1 MAQKKPGV
9 ANMTVGP
16 NPVVLQT
23 NIPGVPAPKRGKVRD
38 IYDLGDKLLIVV
50 TDRISAFDVIM
61 PNGIPGQGRGFE
73 PDIPLLVQ
81 PSGSPHSQPRH
92 FHRHFHPPGSLS
104 KGLGPTQNR
113 SMIVKKAK
121 PLPAE
126 CIVRGYLTGSGL
138 KEYQKTGKV
147 CGSSCPRGWWNP
159 PAFAEPIFTPSTKAE
174 QGHDVNISFEEM
186 KGILKDDALAQK
198 VKETSLSIYK
208 KGRDLADSKGIIIA
222 DTKFEFG
229 LLEGKLIL
237 IDEVMT
243 PDSSRFWPKADYRE
257 GVSQK
262 SFDKQFLRDYLETLK
277 DWDKTPPGPDLP
289 EEIVLKTTGKIRG
302 SLRTSDGKEIRG
314 FPLIQE
320 LCDNT
325 ARMKWSSQ
333 LPG

>member
-1 MAQKKPGV
+1 MSQ
-9 ANMTVGP
+9 
-16 NPVVLQT
+16 PVVLQT

-61 PNGIPGQGRGFE
+61 PDGIPDKGVVLNQISLYWFKQVE
-73 PDIPLLVQ
+73 NIIDNHVLSTDISTLPEAFQ
-81 PSGSPHSQPRH
+81 K
-92 FHRHFHPPGSLS
+92 S
-104 KGLGPTQNR
+104 KDQLENR

-147 CGSSCPRGWWNP
+147 CGIQLPKGLVESSRIG
-159 PAFAEPIFTPSTKAE
+159 EPIFTPSTKAE
-174 QGHDVNISFEEM
+174 EGHDLNISFEEM
-186 KGILKDDALAQK
+186 KKLLKDDGLAEK
-198 VKETSLSIYK
+198 VKEVSLAIYK
-208 KGRDLADSKGIIIA
+208 KGRDLADTKGIIVA

-229 LLEGKLIL
+229 LFNGSLIL

-243 PDSSRFWPKADYRE
+243 PDSSRFWPKADYKE

-277 DWDKTPPGPDLP
+277 DWNKTPPGPPLP
-289 EEIVLKTTGKIRG
+289 KEIIMKTREKYVEAFERVTGKKFG
-302 SLRTSDGKEIRG
+302 D
-314 FPLIQE
+314 F
-320 LCDNT
+320 
-325 ARMKWSSQ
+325 AF
-333 LPG
+333 

>member
-1 MAQKKPGV
+1 MSS
-9 ANMTVGP
+9 
-16 NPVVLQT
+16 PVVLQT

-61 PNGIPGQGRGFE
+61 PDGIPDKGVVLNQISLYWFKQVE
-73 PDIPLLVQ
+73 NIIDNHVLSTDISTLPEAFQKAKDQLE
-81 PSGSPHSQPRH
+81 
-92 FHRHFHPPGSLS
+92 
-104 KGLGPTQNR
+104 NR

-147 CGSSCPRGWWNP
+147 CGIQLPKGLVESSRIG
-159 PAFAEPIFTPSTKAE
+159 EPIFTPSTKAE
-174 QGHDVNISFEEM
+174 EGHDLNISFEEM
-186 KGILKDDALAQK
+186 KKLLKDDGLAEK
-198 VKETSLSIYK
+198 VKEVSLAIYK
-208 KGRDLADSKGIIIA
+208 KGRDLADTKGIIVA

-229 LLEGKLIL
+229 LFNGSLIL

-243 PDSSRFWPKADYRE
+243 PDSSRFWPKEDYKE

-277 DWDKTPPGPDLP
+277 DWNKTPPGPPLP
-289 EEIVLKTTGKIRG
+289 KEIIMKTREKYVEAFERVTGKKFG
-302 SLRTSDGKEIRG
+302 DFT
-314 FPLIQE
+314 F
-320 LCDNT
+320 
-325 ARMKWSSQ
+325 
-333 LPG
+333 